1 MKIQLSELENLFFN
15 ISNIF
20 VVRQTSREKT
30 KTDMS
35 AKPRSTS
42 ALMFFTSGTAIC
54 YQEGE
59 SPLFVPQGAVVYM
72 PKGSRYFWDSS
83 PAQESGL
90 QERILF
96 EFDLSVAEV
105 SRSNTEKRAVS
116 SNTTTEEILFSD
128 KVTVLTSDF
137 SPVYSGLFE
146 KLLKDFQKESFSPLK
161 LFYSAYEIF
170 NTLCHDIRHKN
181 RKPKNTA
188 IISEGIKY
196 IENYCD
202 GEISVSCAT
211 KMCNV
216 SIGYFERLFK
226 EYSGTS
232 PQEYISSR
240 KIYIIKTLIL
250 ENTLTLKEIAERF
263 DFCDAG
269 YLCRWFKKKTGLTPK
284 EYKKLYTVRNSY
296 MLIDSKEF

>member
-1 MKIQLSELENLFFN
+1 MKIELSTLQDIFFN

-30 KTDMS
+30 QTDMS
-35 AKPRSTS
+35 VRPRETS
-42 ALMFFTSGTAIC
+42 ALMFFASGTAIC

-59 SPLFVPQGAVVYM
+59 APLFVPQGTVVYM

-83 PAQESGL
+83 PAQENGL

-96 EFDLSVAEV
+96 EFDLSLAKI
-105 SRSNTEKRAVS
+105 SRTNTTKHAVS
-116 SNTTTEEILFSD
+116 NLGTNEEITFSE
-128 KVTVLTSDF
+128 KVRLLTGDF
-137 SPVYSGLFE
+137 APVYSSLFE
-146 KLLKDFQKESFSPLK
+146 KLLKDFQKEPLSPLK
-161 LFYSAYEIF
+161 LYCTAYEIF
-170 NTLCHDIRHKN
+170 NTLCHDIKHKN

-188 IISEGIKY
+188 VISEGIKY
-196 IENYCD
+196 IENYRE
-202 GEISVSCAT
+202 GEISVSGAA
-211 KMCNV
+211 KMCSV

-232 PQEYISSR
+232 PQEYINAR

-250 ENTLTLKEIAERF
+250 ENELTLNEIAERF
-263 DFCDAG
+263 NFCDTG

-284 EYKKLYTVRNSY
+284 EYRKLYEHKSNDI
-296 MLIDSKEF
+296 IDS